1 MRKIITIII
10 AAVAAA
16 AAVTGTVFAVRA
28 AVLRKKAAEDAE
40 NETEKTAGEM
50 PETA

>member
-10 AAVAAA
+10 AAVGTA

-28 AVLRKKAAEDAE
+28 AVLRKRADAAASESGGGCDE
-40 NETEKTAGEM
+40 YTE
-50 PETA
+50 